1 MDRREAE
8 KRAQRLLEMVGLSGF
23 EHHYPGEL
31 SVGMQQRANLARAIA
46 VDPEVLLMDEPFAAL
61 DAQTRELMQSELLG
75 IWAQT
80 KKTVVF
86 ITHQIDEAI
95 YLSDRVIVMSAR
107 PGRIIDECHRRAGPA
122 STPRNQA
129 EPGIRGARRADLGPA
144 VYGGQAQRRVRARNS
159 AIGYITV
166 TESAR
171 PLSLP
176 NVPRHSWRR
185 TLLGSERARYGIA
198 GVVVILAIWEAVSRT
213 ETVKSV
219 LISSPSAVAAAA
231 IDEFATGAIWPNL
244 EATLSVWVIGFA
256 IASTLGI
263 AIGLLSGRFRRFR
276 YVADSW
282 LNATNVAPDLA
293 FVPILILWFGI
304 GVTFKIVLVVLT
316 GTFYVAVN
324 TLAGAQERGRAL
336 PSGWPQLSAHPK
348 PDCCGR

>member
-1 MDRREAE
+1 
-8 KRAQRLLEMVGLSGF
+8 
-23 EHHYPGEL
+23 
-31 SVGMQQRANLARAIA
+31 
-46 VDPEVLLMDEPFAAL
+46 
-61 DAQTRELMQSELLG
+61 
-75 IWAQT
+75 
-80 KKTVVF
+80 
-86 ITHQIDEAI
+86 
-95 YLSDRVIVMSAR
+95 
-107 PGRIIDECHRRAGPA
+107 
-122 STPRNQA
+122 
-129 EPGIRGARRADLGPA
+129 
-144 VYGGQAQRRVRARNS
+144 
-159 AIGYITV
+159 V

-324 TLAGAQERGRAL
+324 TLAGVKSAEGRFLRVGRSFGASETRLLRTVILPGSIPYIITGLRQGSARTIVAVIVAEFVSSNQGLGFMISLSGAYLDTAKVMFGIAILAILGMLVSEILGRIERRFDAWR
-336 PSGWPQLSAHPK
+336 PPVH
-348 PDCCGR
+348 